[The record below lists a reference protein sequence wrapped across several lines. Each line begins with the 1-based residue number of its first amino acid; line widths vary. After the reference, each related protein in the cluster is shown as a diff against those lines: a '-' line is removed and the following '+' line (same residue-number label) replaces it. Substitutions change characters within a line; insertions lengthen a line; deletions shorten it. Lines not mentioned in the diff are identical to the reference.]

1 MVKLKCEHEWMRCMI
16 VRVRWMIVRVR
27 WMIVR
32 MRMNGKCESSNK
44 NSLVIRK
51 ESKCHGVK
59 STNKSCWISH
69 SRLTFVEVCS
79 KATLHVVAIMDGIT
93 ENAVT
98 PPKLSMNN
106 RNLEMITAVQKEKPD

>member
-1 MVKLKCEHEWMRCMI
+1 
-16 VRVRWMIVRVR
+16 
-27 WMIVR
+27 
-32 MRMNGKCESSNK
+32 
-44 NSLVIRK
+44 
-51 ESKCHGVK
+51 
-59 STNKSCWISH
+59 
-69 SRLTFVEVCS
+69 VEVCS